1 MATWKTGENK
11 YGTNKRSRTW
21 ISDTDLYRV
30 ETDYQESSKILDE
43 YINRRN
49 KKEWISKE
57 EATNYLAAFDRYK
70 SSSKTM
76 VALQKKQGRFSDEDQ
91 KNYDNYVSNLSSDLD
106 AVFSTSSAYATEE
119 DYNKAMAEAKKYQAE
134 QLKLSMLNLNDY
146 AKSIQDLESF
156 YSEAYKLYEMY
167 EEAEITDRGWASLRL
182 KWKLNERGFNTIDE
196 LRSHIDGL
204 QNTYNKAYV
213 LQNTN
218 RVDPSSEYY
227 DSEFDQWAK
236 KGKAIENP
244 SFMNALASG
253 KSNPDGTT
261 NPSYEI
267 QNKVAFTRENWKEYK
282 DFVGKSNPMNSLYMQ
297 MEDKEF
303 DAYSA
308 LLAQDME
315 DGGNRAEVYLNAINE
330 TLEQREAGEKD
341 DVYTE
346 APILGLAFNLGYSA
360 VSFVEDL
367 GKLFTNNEGKKSD
380 PSVYDY
386 MAYNIAKEN
395 NDVWGEAPSWLGKD
409 ENGNNKTW
417 YGIANAT
424 AGTIGYML
432 PSILAAKLTGGLS
445 LAAGATTATA
455 GKIAAVAGS
464 GSMGLAT
471 AGSGYQ
477 EMLDLGYNKE
487 QAMTYGVMVGAAE
500 GITSYALSGISAVGG
515 KLTGNFIKKAADKID
530 NAIGRFAVN
539 HGGLFGKLIEKVV
552 LPSAKNATKILG
564 HTGSE
569 ILEEEFQV
577 WLEPWI
583 RSAVLDVDF
592 DAPEAEDM
600 LYTALVTSFSTLFLQ
615 APSDMKETKN
625 EMEIYKTG
633 KTITESGQAGKI
645 AELAGT
651 MDPDSATGIRL
662 ADYNAKTADGKTASP
677 SYIGAVYRAMKS
689 ESGTNLQKAFN
700 VEFENYISEKLKSA
714 GLDADPKTVSAV
726 LNTVKKK
733 GLSLAE
739 RSIMKDKAV
748 ADVASSITEDALVE
762 FASKQESVKK
772 AVEQKTALETID
784 TRIVDAQIQNAE
796 IRAEQRA
803 AKKSV
808 SKNVA
813 EKGYTLENIAVKN
826 SGELYVPSGNQELSV
841 DSVALTQDTAVA
853 VALSQDMNAAK
864 KRAFFSFLRGN
875 TAKTSLDDK
884 HNAFS
889 LVYHDGLYGF
899 GNEHKALTNG
909 ILTEAEYDAIY
920 SAGQN
925 AAKAADVTSKKEA
938 AKLRR
943 ILGLSDRKTGT
954 VNDSA
959 VRYKEH
965 SAEGSTRVAI
975 AIAKVI
981 AATTGRNI
989 ELFDSTVR
997 ERMEGKENGKFDPD
1011 TNTLYIDVNAGLNE
1025 INGVLKAAMLPT
1037 LSHELVHLFA
1047 VENPTE
1053 YAILEN
1059 LIFKALTLDGKTT
1072 KTALIDNEVRRI
1084 REGSPQRFQN
1094 EDGTEKSRE
1103 TQRRIAAEEIVAK
1116 ACEDRLSNSAMMKKF
1131 VAEME
1136 KEDSGLVR
1144 KFRAALDRA
1153 VRKIREAV
1161 NHLLGQR
1168 SLSSEARKL
1177 AEQSTDVLDEIQA
1190 QFDKLLER
1198 NIGTEQTK
1206 ENTSQGEVMMQE
1218 REKKVGNAVDKA
1230 INQKGD
1236 LGEKYNQVQISE
1248 FPADVSNF
1256 VSRASDGKINLSGK
1270 HIAISGD
1277 DIWHEYSR
1285 HKDAEVE
1292 AARQQLPLT
1301 AATIKEAVM
1310 AIYAPDVVE
1319 SLFTT
1324 AQNPTQR
1331 QSFAYAKKSTN
1342 GYYIVVEAVGG
1353 KRNPNVVPVM
1363 LLQFTE
1369 EKWNKVMS
1377 SGMTL
1382 GELLFENDEKKRK
1395 SLDVK
1400 LNKKN
1405 RVTVAQH
1412 QAKSVATNPR
1422 SPQFNNIVS
1431 HSPESVKENDSSGV
1445 MMMERSLA
1453 KRRKNTY
1460 NEFNTNAMQ
1469 WANSSSRNQND
1480 VKVLYDPRRKQYYLI
1495 GVSQDSDMGFIEL
1508 NSGTRLQ
1515 MEKEM
1520 EEYAD
1525 RIYADSTSEAFNTW
1539 TKDVEI
1545 GNRNNSWDNELP
1557 RHSSEERINGNVP
1570 YSAIQSGKETDG
1582 AGDLTGTEA
1591 DSRSISYQER
1601 SPQKYSYEA
1610 LTSKPDMKITLIDD
1624 ISEQE
1629 KTEYFSNKGTFARVM
1644 RDIAR
1649 RAKNKKNTQTTTYL
1663 HCADLDNDILI
1674 SKESFKHGAA
1684 RMDAAYIAV
1693 CKNIGSILENS
1704 IVVNELSPRED
1715 SNGAYVLL
1723 GLAESKESYILVRS
1737 IVNQKT
1743 WKLEDYNE
1751 LYAIRKNSIK
1761 KEDVGFKPP
1770 HYTQKSGYGTSSV
1783 ISISNFLEFVNDKK
1797 LANGVLSESVIENFG
1812 SQRNY
1817 REKVS
1822 NDLMFQEREYWYP
1835 KMTDKEL
1842 GYVRVIAKKQAN
1854 KPENHFDDITKWLY
1868 DERKE
1873 KPYFAL
1879 YSTEEKE
1886 PTILYACK
1894 GKTAR
1899 REYSW
1904 LSQTVLRENG
1914 INERR
1919 KTIDRLLVS
1928 FGNANSKGF
1937 VYYGDPSDSRIGND
1951 DAAAHSQRK
1960 SKFRPAP
1967 ALINC
1972 LENIAV
1978 RGENLA
1984 TAEAHEVNVMLQDR
1998 VPYQSAHDVLMTYAE
2013 DAKNVKVR
2021 SKYLD
2026 EYVERSNALDLKY
2039 RRLEDAESHLAE
2051 AVAQGNEEN
2060 IALYTNRVKT
2070 KQREIRRLNEDLH
2083 AMEESK
2089 ELKAIVRREKAAT
2102 RQQANNEKNDAL
2114 HDYRD
2119 ELERKARTERIMA
2132 KTKLLSKKLIAN
2144 NRENHVPDALKE
2156 VLTDFLTTLE
2166 YHSPRSKRG
2175 GKITR
2180 KEQEFSLLLERVS
2193 NALRQNSAYQSQNG
2207 KMVITEDV
2215 YDEIQELRESIEKT
2229 AIASDQYVLDEM
2241 TSAELQILDR
2251 VMTKIVHGLNS
2262 IDRAFASSGRQ
2273 EIDEEGKETMAFL
2286 DKMENQKGSD
2296 YKDPKGKKLSRHGIA
2311 KILTWSQFTPATAF
2325 NRLGESGKR
2334 IYRRIVEGWGEY
2346 AYLAKKILEFSEKN
2360 WKNNAKPFLE
2370 NTHEIRA
2377 NGKTY
2382 TISDAQL
2389 MYLYLADQ
2397 REQGRNHLDGDGF
2410 VMPGNVETA
2419 ESDKIRMSAE
2429 ARQALYDKYIPEGS
2443 EARELARKM
2452 QKFLSENCAAWG
2464 NEVTLALYGYT
2475 AFTDENYVPLITD
2488 ISGKGMSGNLPV
2500 TNGLYRILNMGFTKS
2515 LDPNAQN
2522 ALIAVDIFDVFA
2534 EHAADMAKYKALGK
2548 PVLDAVR
2555 FFGYKETEVDPIS
2568 GEQYDRTLQSRIRQ
2582 VYGEEAYKY
2591 FAKFLEDLNGEKPAS
2606 KGGLLGRASSRFLK
2620 NYKLAAIGLSFKT
2633 IVLQFTSYFRAS
2645 YVLSGKSMTKAVT
2658 LLSRKEKK
2666 LLDKDK
2672 TEKYSRLAQQYSGMA
2687 AWKSLGYYDVNIARS
2702 LTEQIKGD
2710 ATRIEK
2716 IAETATV
2723 GMGKADEKTLGVLF
2737 KACCIEVIHTTDVTG
2752 LTQEDIYRKAGE
2764 LLDEVIVKTQ
2774 VVDSVVTRSQ
2784 AMRGDDGLVKSLTSF
2799 MSEPTVAYNVLIDAV
2814 FDVTEN
2820 KKQGKPLLDAIK
2832 SQGRTIK
2839 KALISYA
2846 ITSVAA
2852 AMVES
2857 VFDAWRDDEDE
2868 ELWERWWNHLGGN
2881 VWENLSILG
2890 KIPFLRDGIATM
2902 TTVFG
2907 GYANTDRMEYAA
2919 FTEITKVIQKGVKL
2933 WQDDHVTY
2941 HDVYGFIKSLT
2952 TAASYSTSIPLQN
2965 VLRELE
2971 DLWNNT
2977 FGDWYDMK
2985 LTTQEP
2991 SFAKQYD
2998 SAFSKGK
3005 AKAQISELVGAKVKE
3020 YGKKY
3025 PEEKESAIR
3034 KKAESSVQSS
3044 LTRYYKPLYLEA
3056 LEDSDREEMA
3066 RIRSALRQ
3074 SGLYEDLD
3082 KTLQNWI
3089 E

>member
-1 MATWKTGENK
+1 MAK
-11 YGTNKRSRTW
+11 YSGVKKYKANVVQITP
-21 ISDTDLYRV
+21 
-30 ETDYQESSKILDE
+30 
-43 YINRRN
+43 
-49 KKEWISKE
+49 KKEYEAEQFASFFSNSKAYDYLKNE
-57 EATNYLAAFDRYK
+57 NDTFSASDYNSAAENYKAFK
-70 SSSKTM
+70 SSSPSWRKRAD
-76 VALQKKQGRFSDEDQ
+76 VAKAYLVNNKSQFSEEDYKKFSDYLTNFSQ
-91 KNYDNYVSNLSSDLD
+91 SLTDLD
-106 AVFSTSSAYATEE
+106 SAYSNNVGIYSKYATEE
-119 DYNKAMAEAKKYQAE
+119 DYKSQVEWPQKYSNRTYDEIDNLIANSRRVSDEERDWLKKNKYLFGDIDDLTNLIAEKEAEKEKISSRFNAWSVKTGQAVPTKEDKDQISAIDDEIRMLSDYRTLKETQKAEKEKAETAKQMTADAINSWREPLLSPFNGENLDPAVNNYENLFYLILNGQDPDIDTKYGEYVVKHFVDKKYEYKNKAAVMTEEEKQAYNIYFDGERKGVYEKGTADKYLDLIDLNKRWTEEENKKTAAYAKEHPVESSIKSILLLPEEVLVGLTDAAVGLSNDEIDPYDSFHQGVHEKSTIRSSVSENMGNVGRVIYNASMSIGDTALATLLGGQTGSAIILGLSSAESTIVSAKERGLSDSQAVLSGVAAGIFEWGFEKIGIDRLFNIAKSGRAGLKNALLDIFKQMGVEGLEEIGTDLANSMAD
-134 QLKLSMLNLNDY
+134 QLINGKLS
-146 AKSIQDLESF
+146 
-156 YSEAYKLYEMY
+156 EMNVSLRNYMSQGLGY
-167 EEAEITDRGWASLRL
+167 EEAGR
-182 KWKLNERGFNTIDE
+182 
-196 LRSHIDGL
+196 
-204 QNTYNKAYV
+204 
-213 LQNTN
+213 
-218 RVDPSSEYY
+218 RVAEDY
-227 DSEFDQWAK
+227 
-236 KGKAIENP
+236 GKQLIET
-244 SFMNALASG
+244 F
-253 KSNPDGTT
+253 
-261 NPSYEI
+261 
-267 QNKVAFTRENWKEYK
+267 
-282 DFVGKSNPMNSLYMQ
+282 
-297 MEDKEF
+297 
-303 DAYSA
+303 
-308 LLAQDME
+308 
-315 DGGNRAEVYLNAINE
+315 
-330 TLEQREAGEKD
+330 
-341 DVYTE
+341 
-346 APILGLAFNLGYSA
+346 
-360 VSFVEDL
+360 
-367 GKLFTNNEGKKSD
+367 
-380 PSVYDY
+380 
-386 MAYNIAKEN
+386 
-395 NDVWGEAPSWLGKD
+395 
-409 ENGNNKTW
+409 
-417 YGIANAT
+417 AT
-424 AGTIGYML
+424 G
-432 PSILAAKLTGGLS
+432 
-445 LAAGATTATA
+445 
-455 GKIAAVAGS
+455 AVAGG
-464 GSMGLAT
+464 GSAIVAT
-471 AGSGYQ
+471 
-477 EMLDLGYNKE
+477 
-487 QAMTYGVMVGAAE
+487 
-500 GITSYALSGISAVGG
+500 SANSVA
-515 KLTGNFIKKAADKID
+515 N
-530 NAIGRFAVN
+530 
-539 HGGLFGKLIEKVV
+539 
-552 LPSAKNATKILG
+552 
-564 HTGSE
+564 
-569 ILEEEFQV
+569 
-577 WLEPWI
+577 
-583 RSAVLDVDF
+583 RSA
-592 DAPEAEDM
+592 
-600 LYTALVTSFSTLFLQ
+600 
-615 APSDMKETKN
+615 
-625 EMEIYKTG
+625 G

-645 AELAGT
+645 AELAGM

-662 ADYNAKTADGKTASP
+662 ADYNAKTAGGKTASP
-677 SYIGAVYRAMKS
+677 SYIGAVYRAMQA
-689 ESGTNLQKAFN
+689 ESGSNVQKAFN
-700 VEFENYISEKLKSA
+700 VEFENYISEKLRSA

-726 LNTVKKK
+726 LNTVKNK
-733 GLSLAE
+733 GLNLAE

-748 ADVASSITEDALVE
+748 ADLASSITEDALVE

-772 AVEQKTALETID
+772 AVEQQSALETID
-784 TRIVDAQIQNAE
+784 ARIVDAQIQNAE
-796 IRAEQRA
+796 IRAEQKA

-826 SGELYVPSGNQELSV
+826 SGELYVPSGDEELSV
-841 DSVALTQDTAVA
+841 DSVALTQDTADA
-853 VALSQDMNAAK
+853 IALSGDMNATK
-864 KRAFFSFLRGN
+864 KRAFFSFLRGS

-899 GNEHKALTNG
+899 GDEHKALTNG
-909 ILTEAEYDAIY
+909 ILSEAEYDAIY

-925 AAKAADVTSKKEA
+925 AAKAANVTSKKEA

-943 ILGLSDRKTGT
+943 ILGLSDRRTGT

-997 ERMEGKENGKFDPD
+997 ERMDGKENGKFDPD

-1025 INGVLKAAMLPT
+1025 INGVLQAAMLPT

-1053 YAILEN
+1053 YAVLEN

-1072 KTALIDNEVRRI
+1072 KTALIDAEVNRI
-1084 REGSPQRFQN
+1084 REGSPERFRK

-1103 TQRRIAAEEIVAK
+1103 TQRRIAAEEIVAR

-1161 NHLLGQR
+1161 NHLLGQK

-1198 NIGTEQTK
+1198 NIGIEQAQK
-1206 ENTSQGEVMMQE
+1206 NTADNSGIRYQARNGNVKDAKKLSEKDFRFLLSQAQNGILEDRTYIPLRATTPSFFIDVV
-1218 REKKVGNAVDKA
+1218 REHS
-1230 INQKGD
+1230 Q
-1236 LGEKYNQVQISE
+1236 
-1248 FPADVSNF
+1248 
-1256 VSRASDGKINLSGK
+1256 GKINVLQVPLASKVEHVRQNMEEDDGSSYGDKRPHNLSDEDMVM
-1270 HIAISGD
+1270 IA
-1277 DIWHEYSR
+1277 
-1285 HKDAEVE
+1285 
-1292 AARQQLPLT
+1292 
-1301 AATIKEAVM
+1301 KEMGHPSYIVKQYNDRYAMVVSFYNKQNKKVIVSIDFAV
-1310 AIYAPDVVE
+1310 DSE
-1319 SLFTT
+1319 
-1324 AQNPTQR
+1324 NPKNYKYEQ
-1331 QSFAYAKKSTN
+1331 YMN
-1342 GYYIVVEAVGG
+1342 GYNEGFY
-1353 KRNPNVVPVM
+1353 NVVVTQYQPDSLSKYLEKNEVVYDKQKM
-1363 LLQFTE
+1363 NGRYQVGSGRIVTFTHD
-1369 EKWNKVMS
+1369 
-1377 SGMTL
+1377 TP
-1382 GELLFENDEKKRK
+1382 FI
-1395 SLDVK
+1395 
-1400 LNKKN
+1400 
-1405 RVTVAQH
+1405 
-1412 QAKSVATNPR
+1412 
-1422 SPQFNNIVS
+1422 NNSIPN
-1431 HSPESVKENDSSGV
+1431 SPESVKENDSSGV
-1445 MMMERSLA
+1445 MKQERSVA

-1480 VKVLYDPRRKQYYLI
+1480 VKILYDPRRKQYYLI

-1520 EEYAD
+1520 EEYAE
-1525 RIYADSTSEAFNTW
+1525 RIYVDSTPEAFNTW
-1539 TKDVEI
+1539 TKDAEI
-1545 GNRNNSWDNELP
+1545 GNRNGSWDNEFS
-1557 RHSSEERINGNVP
+1557 RHSSEERINGKVP

-1582 AGDLTGTEA
+1582 AGDLTGTET
-1591 DSRSISYQER
+1591 DSRGVSYQER

-1610 LTSKPDMKITLIDD
+1610 LTSKPDMKVTVIDE

-1629 KTEYFSNKGTFARVM
+1629 KAEYFSNKGTFARVM

-1663 HCADLDNDILI
+1663 YCADLDNDILI

-1704 IVVNELSPRED
+1704 IVVNELSPREN

-1822 NDLMFQEREYWYP
+1822 NDLMYQERVPYQRRTYWAP
-1835 KMTDKEL
+1835 DMKESERR
-1842 GYVRVIAKKQAN
+1842 YVRSVAKNEAN
-1854 KPENHFDDITKWLY
+1854 KTNNYLDGTTKWLY
-1868 DERKE
+1868 YE
-1873 KPYFAL
+1873 KNDNSYFAL
-1879 YSTEEKE
+1879 YSTDDTLPE

-1894 GKTAR
+1894 GEKAR
-1899 REYSW
+1899 KEYSW
-1904 LSQTVLRENG
+1904 LSQTVFEEDG
-1914 INERR
+1914 IDARR
-1919 KTIDRLLVS
+1919 KALDEVLVS
-1928 FGNANSKGF
+1928 FGNGKGKGF
-1937 VYYGDPSDSRIGND
+1937 VYYVDSSNSGIGNN
-1951 DAAAHSQRK
+1951 DASTHSQRK
-1960 SKFRPAP
+1960 SRFKPSP
-1967 ALINC
+1967 ALRNC
-1972 LENIAV
+1972 LENIAT
-1978 RGENLA
+1978 RGDLLQEKRNQ
-1984 TAEAHEVNVMLQDR
+1984 NRPVMLQDR
-1998 VPYQSAHDVLMTYAE
+1998 VPYQSARDVLTSYAE
-2013 DAKNVKVR
+2013 DAKNVKAR
-2021 SKYLD
+2021 SEYLN
-2026 EYVERSNALDLKY
+2026 EYVERSNALDREY
-2039 RRLEDAESHLAE
+2039 RSLDDAESLLAA
-2051 AVAQGNEEN
+2051 AVAQGDEKD
-2060 IALYTNRVKT
+2060 IARYTNLMKR
-2070 KQREIRRLNEDLH
+2070 KQRAIRRLNEDLR
-2083 AMEESK
+2083 ALEESK
-2089 ELKAIVRREKAAT
+2089 ELKAIVRREKEAT
-2102 RQQANNEKNDAL
+2102 KRQANAEQRAAL

-2156 VLTDFLTTLE
+2156 PLTRFLTALE

-2175 GKITR
+2175 GDTTR
-2180 KEQEFSLLLERVS
+2180 KERSFSFLLDDVS
-2193 NALRQNSAYQSQNG
+2193 DALRESSAYQSQNG
-2207 KMVITEDV
+2207 KMVISEDV
-2215 YDEIQELRESIEKT
+2215 YDEIKALSKALRD
-2229 AIASDQYVLDEM
+2229 AAPASDKYVLDEM
-2241 TSAELQILDR
+2241 TAAELQLLDR

-2286 DKMENQKGSD
+2286 DKMEDQKGSD
-2296 YKDPKGKKLSRHGIA
+2296 YKNAAENEKKKLTWHGLA
-2311 KILTWSQFTPATAF
+2311 KFLTWEQFTPATAF
-2325 NRLGESGKR
+2325 NRLGEAGKR

-2346 AYLAKKILEFSEKN
+2346 AYLAKKILKFSEEN
-2360 WKNNAKPFLE
+2360 WKNNSKPFSK
-2370 NTHEIRA
+2370 NAHEIRA
-2377 NGKTY
+2377 NGKIY
-2382 TISDAQL
+2382 AISDAQL

-2410 VMPGNVETA
+2410 MMPGNVDTA
-2419 ESDKIRMSAE
+2419 ESDKIHMSAE

-2488 ISGKGMSGNLPV
+2488 ISGKRISGNLPV
-2500 TNGLYRILNMGFTKS
+2500 TNELYRILNMGFTKS
-2515 LDPNAQN
+2515 LDPKAKN
-2522 ALIAVDIFDVFA
+2522 ALIAMDIFDVFA
-2534 EHAADMAKYKALGK
+2534 KHAADMAKYKALGK

-2555 FFGYKETEVDPIS
+2555 FFGYKETEVDSIS
-2568 GEQYDRTLQSRIRQ
+2568 GEPHDRTLQSRIRQ

-2591 FAKFLEDLNGEKPAS
+2591 FTKFLEDLNGENPKSAA
-2606 KGGLLGRASSRFLK
+2606 GLLGKTSTWFLK
-2620 NYKLAAIGLSFKT
+2620 NYKLAAIGFSFKT

-2658 LLSRKEKK
+2658 LLSRREKK
-2666 LLDKDK
+2666 LLDNDK
-2672 TEKYSRLAQQYSGMA
+2672 TKKYSELAQQYSGMA
-2687 AWKSLGYYDVNIARS
+2687 AWKSLGYYDVNITRS

-2710 ATRIEK
+2710 ATRTEK
-2716 IAETATV
+2716 IAEKATA

-2737 KACCIEVIHTTDVTG
+2737 KACCIEVIRTIDVTG

-2774 VVDSVVTRSQ
+2774 VVDSVVTRSK
-2784 AMRGDDGLVKSLTSF
+2784 AMRGDDRLEKSLTSF

-2814 FDVTEN
+2814 FDVTEK

-2857 VFDAWRDDEDE
+2857 AFDAWRDDEDE

-2881 VWENLSILG
+2881 VIENISVIG
-2890 KIPFLRDGIATM
+2890 KLPFLRDGIAFL
-2902 TTVFG
+2902 TTVGG

-2919 FTEITKVIQKGVKL
+2919 FTEITNVIKKGVKL

-2952 TAASYSTSIPLQN
+2952 SAASYSTSIPLQN
-2965 VLRELE
+2965 GLRKVE

-2991 SFAKQYD
+2991 SFGKQYD
-2998 SAFSKGK
+2998 SAFNRGR
-3005 AKAQISELVGAKVKE
+3005 AKAEISELVGAKVKE
-3020 YGKKY
+3020 YVKKY

-3044 LTRYYKPLYLEA
+3044 LTRYYKPLYLKA
-3056 LEDSDREEMA
+3056 WDDGDREEMA

-3082 KTLQNWI
+3082 KKLQNWI